1 MVDTRRNIL
10 EAALEVYSQL
20 GFRGATTR
28 RIADAAGV
36 NEVTVFRHFGSKD
49 ALLNEAL
56 HLLAEESS
64 DISLPTD
71 PVDPL
76 RELTAWSEA
85 QIAGLRARRSMIRTC
100 MGEIGERPEHTMCA
114 SAAPRRAFNDLRRY
128 LTRLEETGAASR
140 KFNTDAAAA
149 MLMGSLF
156 SDAMG
161 RDMMPD
167 VFPSPP
173 ERAPRRYVELLL
185 AALGVEYAETRTAVR
200 VTAAP
205 AVPDA
210 TGS

>member
-1 MVDTRRNIL
+1 MIDTRRKIL

-49 ALLNEAL
+49 ALLQEAL

-64 DISLPTD
+64 DISLPND

-76 RELTAWSEA
+76 HELTAWSEA
-85 QIAGLRARRSMIRTC
+85 QIARLRARRSMIRTC
-100 MGEIGERPEHTMCA
+100 MGEIGERPQHTMCA
-114 SAAPRRAFNDLRRY
+114 SAAPRRAFSDLGRY
-128 LTRLEETGAASR
+128 LTRLKESKVASR
-140 KFNTDAAAA
+140 QFNTDAAAA

-185 AALGVEYAETRTAVR
+185 AAVGVQYAETRTAVR
-200 VTAAP
+200 VTAVP